1 MKVNHAH
8 LTLFFTRGISLQKWE
23 KAGLLERELAVY
35 RRLLSH
41 LKGINL
47 VTYGDERELA
57 YLDQLDGIQ
66 ILCNRWKLPTYL
78 YALLI
83 PFLFKNQLIGTDLIK
98 TNQMRGAESAAIA
111 ARLYSKPL
119 LARSGYVWSERDRS
133 NAAVGNWRTIRQA
146 LLVEGFVY
154 RRAARAVV
162 PTPYLKSY
170 ISETH
175 RLDQGK
181 VAVVPN
187 YVDAERFVPQP
198 SKHDENGKLKLIF
211 VGRFVPQ
218 KNLINLLYALKGLDV
233 ALTLV
238 GDGVLR
244 QELEGIAER
253 EQLDVTFTGKIP
265 GEEIPAVLNRAH
277 VYISPSE
284 WEGHPKALIEGMAC
298 GLAAIGS
305 DAPGNRDTIVHEAS
319 GLICQTDPESI
330 RAAIQSLIED
340 RALVERLGKNGRE
353 QVLRE
358 YSLDAVLQKEL
369 ALYRRVLNKK
379 LDLEE

>member
-1 MKVNHAH
+1 MVKLNPLNADHAH

-35 RRLLSH
+35 RRLLPH

-47 VTYGDERELA
+47 ITYGDERELA
-57 YLDQLDGIQ
+57 YKDRLDGFQ

-83 PFLFKNQLIGTDLIK
+83 PFLFRNQLKSTDLIK

-119 LARSGYVWSERDRS
+119 LARSGYVWSERDRT
-133 NAAVGNWRTIRQA
+133 NPAVGNWRTIQQA

-154 RRAARAVV
+154 RRAAKAVV

-170 ISETH
+170 ICQTH
-175 RLDQGK
+175 HLDQDR

-187 YVDAERFVPQP
+187 YVDAERFAPRSAELAQN
-198 SKHDENGKLKLIF
+198 DRLKLIF

-218 KNLINLLYALKGLDV
+218 KNLVNLLYALKGLDV

-244 QELEGIAER
+244 PELEAIAAAER
-253 EQLDVTFTGKIP
+253 LDVTFTGKIP
-265 GEEIPAVLNRAH
+265 GEAIPAILNEAD

-284 WEGHPKALIEGMAC
+284 WEGHPKALIEGMSC

-305 DAPGNRDTIVHEAS
+305 DAPGNRDTVVHGES
-319 GLICQTDPESI
+319 GLICGTDPESM
-330 RAAIQSLIED
+330 RAAIQTLVDD
-340 RALVERLGKNGRE
+340 RHLVKRMGENGRQ

-358 YSLDAVLQKEL
+358 YALDAVLKKEL
-369 ALYRRVLNKK
+369 ALYGQVLR
-379 LDLEE
+379 